1 MPSRRTAQFEL
12 RLPKRDFESL
22 RDERPRMVKYPE
34 EALRSWLMEASERR
48 VFEDSDNL
56 SLGGTEFEIEY
67 VFSNEFRRVEDGF
80 EADIQV
86 RAIWL
91 VDPRSKGMIAD
102 DDVDT
107 LWRFSGF
114 PISISS

>member
-1 MPSRRTAQFEL
+1 
-12 RLPKRDFESL
+12 
-22 RDERPRMVKYPE
+22 MVKYPE

-107 LWRFSGF
+107 LWRAWER
-114 PISISS
+114 ISIFAGGTGTTSSRGCTCAIPREPQSLSP